1 MLAKY
6 NVSLYLYR
14 GCLIKKISERISTS
28 FRLPRE
34 IIIDLINDETRR
46 YKNFL
51 KRRMNSHE
59 IYKTNEQFEDDRLQK
74 IL

>member
-1 MLAKY
+1 MEG
-6 NVSLYLYR
+6 V
-14 GCLIKKISERISTS
+14 LIKKISERISTS